1 MTIKET
7 IDLIKK
13 QKFGL
18 MDIDGD
24 GELIKIHCGS
34 FNIYFQLESNETN
47 DAVEY
52 IQIWITLDDSDDDD
66 IFHEH
71 FDNINEDELT
81 EIFDWVIE
89 KREILVNDLKKL
101 NKCIAIL
108 SDMSLSIDFIK
119 DYIEENLELNDE

>member
-1 MTIKET
+1 MTIKE
-7 IDLIKK
+7 IILLIKE

-34 FNIYFQLESNETN
+34 FNIHFQLETSIE
-47 DAVEY
+47 DEIDVAY
-52 IQIWITLDDSDDDD
+52 IQVWITLDDFDDD

-101 NKCIAIL
+101 NKCIGIL
-108 SDMSLSIDFIK
+108 SGMSLSIDFIK
-119 DYIEENLELNDE
+119 DYIVENLELNND

>member
-7 IDLIKK
+7 IHLIKK

-34 FNIYFQLESNETN
+34 FNIYFQLETLIEDVN
-47 DAVEY
+47 DVAY
-52 IQIWITLDDSDDDD
+52 IQVWITLDDSDDD

-81 EIFDWVIE
+81 EIFDWVVE
-89 KREILVNDLKKL
+89 KREILFNDLKKL
-101 NKCIAIL
+101 NKCIEIL
-108 SDMSLSIDFIK
+108 SGMSLSIDFIK
-119 DYIEENLELNDE
+119 DYIEENLELNND

>member
-7 IDLIKK
+7 IHLIKE

>member
-81 EIFDWVIE
+81 EIFDWVVE
-89 KREILVNDLKKL
+89 KREILFNDLKKL
-101 NKCIAIL
+101 NKCIEIL
-108 SDMSLSIDFIK
+108 SGMSLSIDFIK
-119 DYIEENLELNDE
+119 DYIEENLELNND

>member
-7 IDLIKK
+7 IHLIKE

-119 DYIEENLELNDE
+119 DYIVENLELNND

>member
-7 IDLIKK
+7 IHLIKE

-52 IQIWITLDDSDDDD
+52 IQIWITLDDSDDD

-101 NKCIAIL
+101 NKCIEIL
-108 SDMSLSIDFIK
+108 SGMSLSIDFIK
-119 DYIEENLELNDE
+119 DYIVENLELNND

>member
-34 FNIYFQLESNETN
+34 FNIHFQLETSIEDEN
-47 DAVEY
+47 DVAY
-52 IQIWITLDDSDDDD
+52 IQVWITQDDSDDD

-89 KREILVNDLKKL
+89 KREILFNDLKKL
-101 NKCIAIL
+101 NKCIEIL

-119 DYIEENLELNDE
+119 DYIEENLELNND

>member
-24 GELIKIHCGS
+24 GELVKINCGS
-34 FNIYFQLESNETN
+34 YNIYFQLESNETN

-52 IQIWITLDDSDDDD
+52 IQIWITLDDFDDD

-71 FDNINEDELT
+71 FDNIDEDELI
-81 EIFDWVIE
+81 EIFDWVVV

-101 NKCIAIL
+101 NKCIGIL
-108 SDMSLSIDFIK
+108 NRVSVSIDFIK
-119 DYIEENLELNDE
+119 DYIEENLELNND

>member
-24 GELIKIHCGS
+24 GELVKINCGS
-34 FNIYFQLESNETN
+34 YNIYFQLESNETN

-52 IQIWITLDDSDDDD
+52 IQIWITLDDFDDD

-71 FDNINEDELT
+71 FDNIDEDELI
-81 EIFDWVIE
+81 EIFDWVVV

-101 NKCIAIL
+101 NKCIGIL
-108 SDMSLSIDFIK
+108 NGVSVSIDFIK
-119 DYIEENLELNDE
+119 DYIEENLELNND

>member
-7 IDLIKK
+7 IHLIKE

-119 DYIEENLELNDE
+119 DYIEENLELNND

>member
-7 IDLIKK
+7 IDLIKE

>member
-7 IDLIKK
+7 IHLIKE

-34 FNIYFQLESNETN
+34 FNIHFQLETSIEDVN
-47 DAVEY
+47 DVAY
-52 IQIWITLDDSDDDD
+52 IQVWITLDDSDDD

-119 DYIEENLELNDE
+119 DYIVENLELNND

>member
-108 SDMSLSIDFIK
+108 SGMSLSIDFIK
-119 DYIEENLELNDE
+119 DYIEENLELNND

>member
-119 DYIEENLELNDE
+119 DYIEENLELNND

>member
-7 IDLIKK
+7 IHLIKK

-119 DYIEENLELNDE
+119 DYIEENLELNND